1 MIVVMNTKFVPMDD
15 ETDEIASNIML
26 RGSVEEIAMEYVALT
41 VKLNN
46 QHPEAMKMAASYL
59 ENIVGMED

>member
-1 MIVVMNTKFVPMDD
+1 MIVIMNTELVSMDD
-15 ETDEIASNIML
+15 ETDTIDSNIML
-26 RGSVEEIAMEYVALT
+26 KGSVAEIARDYVALT

-46 QHPEAMKMAASYL
+46 QYPEVMKMATSYL

>member
-1 MIVVMNTKFVPMDD
+1 MISVVDTIIVPMDD
-15 ETDEIASNIML
+15 ENDTIASKIMLKGSVAEIA
-26 RGSVEEIAMEYVALT
+26 RDYVAIT

-46 QHPEAMKMAASYL
+46 QYPEVMKMATSYL